1 MGICMVLQ
9 WRFGPFDLQER
20 RSRGAL
26 AVSSG
31 GPSESDEERNYRDL
45 LFQGRMSLMSRRS
58 RRTQALALLK
68 RTSAL
73 HV

>member
-20 RSRGAL
+20 RSRGTL

-31 GPSESDEERNYRDL
+31 GPSESDEER
-45 LFQGRMSLMSRRS
+45 RS
-58 RRTQALALLK
+58 QRGLAGVW
-68 RTSAL
+68 R
-73 HV
+73 